1 MLYPYDSIAGI
12 GGSMGKSKYR
22 VNLTDTEKAELERLL
37 RKQTQPQNIVRRVQI
52 ILMAN
57 RDGLKN
63 VTIAEELGIFKS
75 DITKWTK
82 RWVER
87 ADCEV
92 EERLSDMPRPGA
104 PGSFTPEQLC
114 QIMALACEL
123 PENHGRPI
131 ARWTHVELAE
141 ETIKQGIVE
150 SISPSHLGRLLKK
163 WNYSLTEVAT
173 G

>member
-1 MLYPYDSIAGI
+1 
-12 GGSMGKSKYR
+12 
-22 VNLTDTEKAELERLL
+22 
-37 RKQTQPQNIVRRVQI
+37 
-52 ILMAN
+52 MAN

-63 VTIAEELGIFKS
+63 VTIAQEIGIYKS

-87 ADCEV
+87 TDRDV
-92 EERLSDMPRPGA
+92 EERFSDMSRPGA
-104 PGSFTPEQLC
+104 PVSFTPEQLC

-123 PENHGRPI
+123 PENHSRPI

-150 SISPSHLGRLLKK
+150 SISPSHLGR
-163 WNYSLTEVAT
+163 
-173 G
+173 

>member
-1 MLYPYDSIAGI
+1 
-12 GGSMGKSKYR
+12 MGKSKYR
-22 VNLTDTEKAELERLL
+22 VNLDGTEKAKLESLV
-37 RKQTQPQNIVRRVQI
+37 RKQTQSQNVVRRAQI

-63 VTIAEELGIFKS
+63 VTIAQELGIYKS

-87 ADCEV
+87 ADRDV

-104 PGSFTPEQLC
+104 PDNFTPEQLC

-123 PENHGRPI
+123 PESHGRPI

-141 ETIKQGIVE
+141 ETIKQGIVD

-163 WNYSLTEVAT
+163 WNCNLTDAAT